1 MRVKSYNKQP
11 QTLSE
16 LPVTVTDKSSH
27 YLIQTGL
34 FGQRFMDVL
43 KLIERRQKL
52 FTKNNITT
60 IFNGIKSDVL
70 DVARVCS
77 YDAYYFDDLMTTSRL
92 VVDTS
97 GQIVYDLYS
106 NRKSVYNMT
115 DSLINKGFESK
126 AEENRYV
133 LKKISVIIR
142 NMVSMQANIEYLNK
156 FIVES
161 MNNGGN
167 TIEFTLKSRK
177 YHARSGHLYKVD
189 DKTFTKPHEIQ
200 ISLKDYMTKLYCPRD
215 DKVLKE
221 FWNRS
226 NGSKTFFLSEEDANR
241 NKDNDITVYE
251 VHCLYSI
258 LAGHS
263 SVDKRFP
270 KEIIEKFKGSNTSIE
285 QEFLASRSDEFK
297 NLISKSTLTFSSEK
311 AKLIEETKKYFA
323 DAHAKYKLLVSSTHE
338 NFIKECKSINEEI
351 GYPDASIPYLNID
364 DDDIAANVFMN

>member
-1 MRVKSYNKQP
+1 M
-11 QTLSE
+11 
-16 LPVTVTDKSSH
+16 DKSSH

-77 YDAYYFDDLMTTSRL
+77 YDAYYFDDLMTTNRL
-92 VVDTS
+92 VVDAS

-106 NRKSVYNMT
+106 NRKSVYNTT
-115 DSLINKGFESK
+115 DSLISKDFESK

-189 DKTFTKPHEIQ
+189 DKTFTKPREIQ
-200 ISLKDYMTKLYCPRD
+200 ISLNDYMINLYCPRD

-221 FWNRS
+221 FWNQS
-226 NGSKTFFLSEEDANR
+226 NGSKTFFLGEEDANR

-297 NLISKSTLTFSSEK
+297 NLIAKSSLTFSSEK
-311 AKLIEETKKYFA
+311 AKLIEEAKKYFA
-323 DAHAKYKLLVSSTHE
+323 DAHAKYRELVSRTHE
-338 NFIKECKSINEEI
+338 NFIGKCKSINEEV
-351 GYPDASIPYLNID
+351 GYPDASIPYLDID
-364 DDDIAANVFMN
+364 DDDIAANVFMH